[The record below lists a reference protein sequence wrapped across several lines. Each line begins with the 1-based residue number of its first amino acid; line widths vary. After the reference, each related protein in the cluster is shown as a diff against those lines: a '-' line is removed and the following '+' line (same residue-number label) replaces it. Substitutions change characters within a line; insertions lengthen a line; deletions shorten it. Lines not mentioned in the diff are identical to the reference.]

1 MQTFCRLVF
10 ALAVTA
16 AAMAQNP
23 DKARDLCSKA
33 RKAYLKFTVQDY
45 GEAIRLY
52 DRAVQADSQF
62 AAAYAGLAETWAL
75 QGYETEKA
83 GGDAKDLYRKSL
95 QYGLRAIEM
104 DSSSASALRAL
115 ARAYMNSEPVKFGE
129 HAYSALM
136 RSLELDSTDGETYYL
151 LWLHTDNE
159 DPDSPYLRKSLDL
172 APDFF
177 QSHYGAGLLFARLK
191 DFDRAIVHYKAC
203 VRINPEHPLP
213 YYSLGN
219 AYSQQKKYDLAIP
232 EYERALKLQPDL
244 ADAYLYLGLAYY
256 YESRGTR
263 DAVKRLTRYLEL
275 VPATTYRTAVENI
288 LKEIR

>member
-1 MQTFCRLVF
+1 MTTWFKLLLVWTGT
-10 ALAVTA
+10 AVV
-16 AAMAQNP
+16 MAQNP
-23 DKARDLCSKA
+23 DKARELCGKA
-33 RKAYLKFTVQDY
+33 RKAYLKFTVEDY
-45 GEAIRLY
+45 REAIKLY

-159 DPDSPYLRKSLDL
+159 NPESPYLRRSFELD
-172 APDFF
+172 PDFF
-177 QSHYGAGLLFARLK
+177 QSHYGAGQLYARLK
-191 DFDRAIVHYKAC
+191 DFERAIVHYKAC
-203 VRINPEHPLP
+203 IRINPNHPLP

-219 AYSQQKKYDLAIP
+219 AYSQQQKYDLAIP
-232 EYERALKLQPDL
+232 EYEKTLKLQADL

-256 YESRGTR
+256 YENRDK
-263 DAVKRLTRYLEL
+263 DAVRRLTRYLEL